1 MSNWG
6 IAPGAPY
13 RSLIEATARFNLWHG
28 PIRSAKTTHSLMAWL
43 GFLPDAPR
51 EGQLF
56 MVGKTEDTLER
67 NILRPLSEANPGFKY
82 NKGQKQ
88 AWYGGREIVLLGA
101 NDVKAETRV
110 RGVTGAGF
118 YFDELTLLP
127 HDFVKQC
134 QGRMSPEESKAFATT
149 NPDGPY
155 HWVKAEHIDR
165 AEELGSRRFRHWSW
179 PIEANPFLSRQ
190 YIEDIKAEYGEGTL
204 WFRRFIEGQWVAAEG
219 AVYDFWDESVHTIP
233 EWELPGLP
241 DELYLS
247 VDYGTSNATSVGL
260 YARWLDKPIKAARLR
275 GYYHSGRETG
285 RQKTDTEYAKDLDSE
300 FEQEKSSIKAVL
312 VDPSAAS
319 LKAELKRHGWRVKDA
334 KNEVIDGIRTQ
345 AKMLKGGQY
354 KIVNHPSNTRCIRD
368 YGAYLWDEKAQ
379 DRGEDK
385 PLKENDHTKDEER
398 YFLHT
403 IYGRKI
409 GNLDA
414 LRGASGIGGSR

>member
-1 MSNWG
+1 MSSWG

-67 NILRPLSEANPGFKY
+67 NILRPLSQANSGFRY

-134 QGRMSPEESKAFATT
+134 QGRMSPDDSKAFATT

-165 AEELGSRRFRHWSW
+165 AEELGRRRFRHWSW

-204 WFRRFIEGQWVAAEG
+204 WYRRFIEGQWVAAEG
-219 AVYDFWDESVHTIP
+219 AIYDFWDEQEHTITSVG
-233 EWELPGLP
+233 EP

-247 VDYGTSNATSVGL
+247 IDYGTSNATSVGL
-260 YARWLDKPIKAARLR
+260 YGIYRAGKPRVVRLK
-275 GYYHSGRETG
+275 GYYYSGRDTG
-285 RQKTDTEYAKDLDSE
+285 RQKTDSEYAADLAEEFKD
-300 FEQEKSSIKAVL
+300 EKAKIKAVIL
-312 VDPSAAS
+312 DPSAAS
-319 LKAELKRHGWRVKDA
+319 FKTELRRHGWRVRDA
-334 KNEVIDGIRTQ
+334 INDVVDGIRTQ
-345 AKMLKGGQY
+345 ARMLKSGDYQ
-354 KIVNHPSNTRCIRD
+354 ILATPSNQQCIRD
-368 YGAYLWDEKAQ
+368 YGAYLWDGKAQ
-379 DRGEDK
+379 ARGEDK
-385 PLKENDHTKDEER
+385 PLKEHDHTKDEER
-398 YFLHT
+398 YLLHT
-403 IYGRKI
+403 IYGR
-409 GNLDA
+409 
-414 LRGASGIGGSR
+414 GSTLSDEHARTLAGW